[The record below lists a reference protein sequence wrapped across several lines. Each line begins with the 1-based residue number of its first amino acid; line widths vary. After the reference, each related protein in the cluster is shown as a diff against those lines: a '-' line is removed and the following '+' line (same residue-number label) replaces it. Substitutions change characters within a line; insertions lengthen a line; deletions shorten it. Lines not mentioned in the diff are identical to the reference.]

1 MELEPT
7 RNWNVF
13 EIVLAEMLSAQ
24 CELIGL
30 PTLCS
35 VLWLLAICSLPL
47 ENMKSRNKQL
57 RQKLGSERDADSI
70 VFDIVNRL
78 NIQAHDSQNI

>member
-13 EIVLAEMLSAQ
+13 EIVLAEMLLMQ

-57 RQKLGSERDADSI
+57 RRKLGSERDADSI
-70 VFDIVNRL
+70 AVDIVNRL

>member
-13 EIVLAEMLSAQ
+13 EIVLAEMPLMQ
-24 CELIGL
+24 CALIDL
-30 PTLCS
+30 LTLCS

-70 VFDIVNRL
+70 VFDMLNRL